1 MRLDSSCSEEVA
13 DVLFVFVFFFVLHHF
28 LKARRIDSLKVSSSS
43 FHQGIF
49 RLVVSAGRRLAILE
63 DRAQSRTAVARD
75 EACASIQ
82 HVDSSSVTV
91 RLVFSDIFARNTFL
105 SMDARGG
112 TRRIED
118 RFLEKEGTG
127 TEKEIKGW
135 SERDGVSRKRQL

>member
-1 MRLDSSCSEEVA
+1 MDSSCSEEVA
-13 DVLFVFVFFFVLHHF
+13 GVLIVFVFFFVLHHF

-82 HVDSSSVTV
+82 HVDSSSLTV
-91 RLVFSDIFARNTFL
+91 RLVFWTFFRETL
-105 SMDARGG
+105 FYQWMQ
-112 TRRIED
+112 
-118 RFLEKEGTG
+118 EGVRV
-127 TEKEIKGW
+127 E
-135 SERDGVSRKRQL
+135 SRTVF